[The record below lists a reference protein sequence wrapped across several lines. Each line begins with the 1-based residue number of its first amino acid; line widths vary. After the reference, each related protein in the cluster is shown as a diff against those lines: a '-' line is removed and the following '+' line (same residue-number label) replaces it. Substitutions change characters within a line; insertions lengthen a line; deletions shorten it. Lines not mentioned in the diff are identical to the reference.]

1 MKICQSFDTIKSKL
15 TEKYLC
21 AGTKEVFT
29 I

>member
-21 AGTKEVFT
+21 PGTKEVFT